1 MSAALRAV
9 LANGHQVEDP
19 SGCDLGGCGRVVVC
33 EGVAYRVNLL
43 PPFLSPPSLSA
54 FSVLGA
60 ISSCVPHK
68 ALTLLCVIL
77 LSLLNVPPC
86 CEILVLQPLL
96 DGYLTLPLKES
107 FAQKIESWEV
117 RCGLH
122 PPIEPTYT

>member
-1 MSAALRAV
+1 MEG
-9 LANGHQVEDP
+9 GHQVEDP
-19 SGCDLGGCGRVVVC
+19 SGCDLGGCGHVVVC
-33 EGVAYRVNLL
+33 EGVAYPVNPL
-43 PPFLSPPSLSA
+43 PPFVSPPSLSA

-68 ALTLLCVIL
+68 ALTLLCVVL
-77 LSLLNVPPC
+77 LSLLNVPPG

-96 DGYLTLPLKES
+96 DGYLILPLKES

-117 RCGLH
+117 RCCLR